1 MSEML
6 KRCLDELQA
15 RKNLLDIEP
24 KFEFAVHEHRATTH
38 HYDFSLLIGDWYVT
52 WAISQG
58 PSLNPLHAR
67 RAVESG
73 LHDPKH
79 ARSER
84 FIPAGWKGSGPKM
97 LWDIGSCHFEFGL
110 YEELLQALEQGHL
123 ELRLEGKKLNGGWT
137 LQRLAHDW
145 TFTKHQDAYATEENV
160 LLQDRSVHSLKRLRD
175 FELGPAVWIELPG
188 FYVAQHPQARPL
200 IIVKDG
206 LVLDANQ
213 LALERKVSPGM
224 PDRMA
229 KNIIG
234 DADFL
239 AWNPE
244 DYYARQQEWLNL
256 CLDYTDGIEP
266 IEQHSAFL
274 DFKLHPQ
281 PQEMLSKLSQNLTE
295 KFKLTP
301 YVGLAQAKWIAK
313 LAAHAPIVS
322 TAFEDPESFVASFP
336 VTSLEPASIETRTT
350 LKSLGCKTI
359 GQVARMSFDELKKR
373 FGNEVLAI
381 RQAAHGSYIEPV
393 KHVYPLNSISN
404 RFNFD
409 GAVESWETILE
420 GCNAWS
426 QTIGKKLQRQSDK
439 GAKVHLFLEFEDGS
453 SKAIRKTF
461 SKPIKC
467 PRSVLGALKL
477 LLEGQIQ
484 MPLLSMRIL
493 LPELQKVKAEQHSL
507 FEVEKQ
513 VEFIQP
519 SLESIRKAYG
529 IKSIELGSQREV
541 LRKTRVL
548 RAWKNATGWQ

>member
-1 MSEML
+1 ML
-6 KRCLDELQA
+6 KLCEKLLQS
-15 RKNLLDIEP
+15 RKHFLDIEP
-24 KFEFAVHEHRATTH
+24 KFEFAVHEHRASTH
-38 HYDFSLLIGDWYVT
+38 HYDFSLLIGDWYIS
-52 WAISQG
+52 WALPSG
-58 PSLNPLHAR
+58 PSLNPLHSR

-79 ARSER
+79 ARNER
-84 FIPAGWKGSGPKM
+84 FIPAGWNGSGPKV
-97 LWDIGSCHFEFGL
+97 LWDTGSCQFAFGS
-110 YEELLQALEQGHL
+110 YEEILKALENGHI
-123 ELRLEGKKLNGGWT
+123 EVELEGKKLNGGWT
-137 LQRLAHDW
+137 LQRQAQDW
-145 TFTKHQDAYATEENV
+145 TLTKNQDAYATEENV

-175 FELGPAVWIELPG
+175 FELGPVAWIELPG
-188 FYVAQHPQARPL
+188 FYVAQHPQTKPL

-206 LVLDANQ
+206 YVLDANH
-213 LALERKVSPGM
+213 LAWQRKVTPGM

-234 DADFL
+234 DADFI

-244 DYYARQQEWLNL
+244 VYDARQQEWLNL

-266 IEQHSAFL
+266 VEQHTAFL

-281 PQEMLSKLSQNLTE
+281 PLEIASKLSQTLNR
-295 KFKLTP
+295 KFRLEP
-301 YVGLAQAKWIAK
+301 FVGLAQAKWIAK
-313 LAAHAPIVS
+313 LASGAPNAPA
-322 TAFEDPESFVASFP
+322 AFDDPESFVAPLP
-336 VTSLEPASIETRTT
+336 VSCLEPACIETRTT

-359 GQVARMSFDELKKR
+359 GQVAKMSFDELKNR
-373 FGNEVLAI
+373 FGNEVFAI
-381 RQAAHGSYIEPV
+381 RQAAHGSYVEPV
-393 KHVYPLNSISN
+393 KHSYPLHSISN
-404 RFNFD
+404 RFTFD

-420 GCNAWS
+420 GCNTWS
-426 QTIGKKLQRQSDK
+426 QTVGRKLQLQSEK
-439 GAKVHLFLEFEDGS
+439 GAKIHLFLEFEDGS
-453 SKAIRKTF
+453 SQAIRRTF

-477 LLEGQIQ
+477 MLEDQIQ
-484 MPLLSMRIL
+484 TPLLSMRIL

-507 FEVEKQ
+507 FEAEKQ

-541 LRKTRVL
+541 LRRTRVL